1 MCEAGAAPGGEPGPG
16 QAAAGDA
23 GGEPGPAGRQ
33 PGPAQDHD
41 GPWRGWIWGV
51 PAGGIDAT
59 APLQAL
65 LVTATRAMGAF
76 YASTMVQTDLRISP
90 AGLGVLQVLLADDGL
105 KTSDVAARGWSSP
118 GTLTSVVDTL
128 VRAGYV
134 ERRRDPGDRRVVRLY
149 VTGPGRQACA
159 DYLARAGP
167 RWRAAFDFVSPAD
180 EPVIRKFFIDM
191 ISQFS
196 ELTGEER
203 GSAGKTSTE
212 VDRKSSST

>member
-1 MCEAGAAPGGEPGPG
+1 MRESGAVPGAEPGP
-16 QAAAGDA
+16 AEAGDA
-23 GGEPGPAGRQ
+23 GGEPGPVGCQ
-33 PGPAQDHD
+33 PALTQDHD
-41 GPWRGWIWGV
+41 GRWRGWIWGV
-51 PAGGIDAT
+51 PAGGIPAD

-76 YASTMVQTDLRISP
+76 YASTMVQTGLRISP

-105 KTSDVAARGWSSP
+105 KSSDVAARGWSSP

-128 VRAGYV
+128 VREGYV
-134 ERRRDPGDRRVVRLY
+134 QRRRDPGDRRVVRLY
-149 VTGPGRQACA
+149 VTGQGRQACA
-159 DYLARAGP
+159 DYLAMAGP

-196 ELTGEER
+196 QLTGKER
-203 GSAGKTSTE
+203 SSEGKTSTK
-212 VDRKSSST
+212 VDSEPAST